1 MGVCVVR
8 RVRDFLGSSGLVYAR
23 TQLDHASL
31 RISRHQY
38 SRHLQMAHRLIF
50 GFVVLLLSLPTS
62 AFAYHDTLRGG
73 GSIGV
78 VLPIII
84 VVVIGMVG
92 LGIWDRKMRKTKS
105 KRKRKRKRR

>member
-1 MGVCVVR
+1 MGVPRLMLSVIRAIRVVALGAAATILAS
-8 RVRDFLGSSGLVYAR
+8 VIFLTSS
-23 TQLDHASL
+23 
-31 RISRHQY
+31 
-38 SRHLQMAHRLIF
+38 
-50 GFVVLLLSLPTS
+50 VV
-62 AFAYHDTLRGG
+62 AYHDTVRGG

-84 VVVIGMVG
+84 AVVIGMVG

>member
-1 MGVCVVR
+1 MMKFSVFAATIIATVTFV
-8 RVRDFLGSSGLVYAR
+8 
-23 TQLDHASL
+23 AS
-31 RISRHQY
+31 
-38 SRHLQMAHRLIF
+38 
-50 GFVVLLLSLPTS
+50 S
-62 AFAYHDTLRGG
+62 AFAYHPNHDPLRGG

-105 KRKRKRKRR
+105 KRKRKRR